1 MQDGKYQPPL
11 SRSLERDSVKVKAK
25 DQTLDFL
32 TDVLIVTVVNSANT

>member
-11 SRSLERDSVKVKAK
+11 SRSRESGVKVKAK